1 MLIKPVK
8 FKGKNLN
15 CLKFKRIIGKDG
27 SLKADNIHVVMT
39 NMELMRLYEKL
50 TKRFSGEQFL
60 AVKVPKKK
68 VAPKKAA
75 PKKPETVALFGMV
88 GNEVEL

>member
-1 MLIKPVK
+1 MVIKPIK
-8 FKGKNLN
+8 FRGKNLN

-27 SLKADNIHVVMT
+27 SLKVDNIHVVMT

-50 TKRFSGEQFL
+50 NKRFSGGEQFC

-68 VAPKKAA
+68 VAPKPR
-75 PKKPETVALFGMV
+75 PKKAETVALFGMV
-88 GNEVEL
+88 GNEVEV

>member
-1 MLIKPVK
+1 MVIKPIK

-39 NMELMRLYEKL
+39 NLELMRLHEKL
-50 TKRFSGEQFL
+50 CERFSGEQFM

-68 VAPKKAA
+68 VAPK
-75 PKKPETVALFGMV
+75 PRLKKPETVALFGMV